1 MDIADLVVIS
11 LTFVLAGFVKGVIG
25 LGLPTV
31 GMGLLAVV
39 MTPAQAAA
47 LLVVPSFATNI
58 WQAVGARTVPLLR
71 RTWSMLLGSC
81 VGTWG
86 LGFWAGPA
94 LLTVD
99 NGMRASIGLG
109 IVLALYGVLG
119 LSPLQFS
126 VPARLEP
133 WLSPLIGVITGLV
146 TAATGVYMIPSAP
159 YLQAI
164 GLQKDDLVLAM
175 GISFTVSTLALAAIL
190 VANGALQTSVA
201 GASLLALAPALMG
214 MSLGQWVRGRV
225 SPRVFRTCFFAGS
238 LILGTHLV
246 LRALV

>member
-1 MDIADLVVIS
+1 M
-11 LTFVLAGFVKGVIG
+11 
-25 LGLPTV
+25 
-31 GMGLLAVV
+31 
-39 MTPAQAAA
+39 
-47 LLVVPSFATNI
+47 
-58 WQAVGARTVPLLR
+58 
-71 RTWSMLLGSC
+71 
-81 VGTWG
+81 
-86 LGFWAGPA
+86 
-94 LLTVD
+94 
-99 NGMRASIGLG
+99 
-109 IVLALYGVLG
+109 LALYGVLG
-119 LSPLQFS
+119 LSSLQFS